1 MGGQMV
7 IIDSDGRARDQ
18 AMRSIKTDYGP
29 GQNIDETLNPLSLPV
44 INNPSVADL
53 DADGVYDIING
64 TAGTGLIAVANNG
77 GQRSNFDHSVSAWI
91 SDNGFFQDGFP
102 HRVWD
107 YQFFMNYAVADVDG
121 DGNGNVISGDG
132 GYFVYAPNVDGVEAP
147 GFPKWTQGWH
157 ATTPAVG
164 DFDGDQKIDIVANT
178 REGFLWAWKTQ
189 GHVGGAPNAKVP
201 AIQWEGFHRDD
212 QNTGNATGKFGQL
225 KSYPRLQAPIDN
237 VCDGGCCCDE
247 TSTNST
253 SVAALFALVTLPMLR
268 RRRRSA

>member
-1 MGGQMV
+1 MHRGVGAHTESLAELAEHLDSGRIQTEHMQFKGARELFWVGAGGIRSTRHHRGQHGLQ
-7 IIDSDGRARDQ
+7 IEGGDQ
-18 AMRSIKTDYGP
+18 P
-29 GQNIDETLNPLSLPV
+29 
-44 INNPSVADL
+44 
-53 DADGVYDIING
+53 
-64 TAGTGLIAVANNG
+64 
-77 GQRSNFDHSVSAWI
+77 
-91 SDNGFFQDGFP
+91 
-102 HRVWD
+102 
-107 YQFFMNYAVADVDG
+107 
-121 DGNGNVISGDG
+121 
-132 GYFVYAPNVDGVEAP
+132 
-147 GFPKWTQGWH
+147 
-157 ATTPAVG
+157 VG